1 MFHKLIHL
9 VQNPGQLGY
18 IGLAL
23 IVFLETGALC
33 FFLPGDSLLVTAGV
47 VAAGGGLHI
56 VPLDALL
63 IGAAIA
69 GPVASY
75 WIGASAN
82 HLLVGRLYK
91 QKHVDAAHA
100 FYEKRGALA
109 IILARFVPLFRTFVP
124 VVAGIARMPYSPYTL
139 FNVIGGTAWILS
151 MTLIGFSLGRVYPG
165 AVKHIEIVI
174 VAVVFLSVLPA
185 IITWLRARKETAK
198 ENANG

>member
-1 MFHKLIHL
+1 MLHKLIHL

-56 VPLDALL
+56 VPLSTLL
-63 IGAAIA
+63 VACAIA
-69 GPVASY
+69 GPITSY

-82 HLLVGRLYK
+82 HILVGRLYK
-91 QKHVDAAHA
+91 QKHVDTAHA

-109 IILARFVPLFRTFVP
+109 IILGRFVPLFRTFVP
-124 VVAGIARMPYSPYTL
+124 VVAGIAKMPYGAYT
-139 FNVIGGTAWILS
+139 FYNVIGGTLWILS
-151 MTLIGFSLGRVYPG
+151 MLFTGYFLGRVYPG
-165 AVKHIEIVI
+165 AVKHIELVI
-174 VAVVFLSVLPA
+174 VAVVFLSILPGLIA
-185 IITWLRARKETAK
+185 WLRSKKAK
-198 ENANG
+198 ANA